1 MRFGSKIGS
10 LLSGMALMALPVVS
24 EAVLITSVTVEKPSS
39 NINDYNIW
47 AGQIGAGINLLPGQ
61 QLILTQNA
69 ATNSGIY
76 NFDTSEDSFTGNN
89 RHDIVVNGQKFTD
102 TTGVL
107 LALPRNAG
115 NPDPGGTAF
124 NEAQEW
130 VLIGTVAGQYQVYV
144 AYADDAHTN
153 PCVDGGTP
161 CLPDTWQG
169 SPNVTFLGN
178 RITGGCARQP
188 PQFNPAVDPCYDA
201 GAIRIVALQSTQ
213 TPEPASMFLLGAGLI
228 GLAAWA
234 KRKN

>member
-1 MRFGSKIGS
+1 MKLGCKIWSFVTGI
-10 LLSGMALMALPVVS
+10 ALMALPVAS
-24 EAVLITSVTVEKPSS
+24 HAVLITSVTVEKPGS
-39 NINDYNIW
+39 NANDYNIW
-47 AGQIGAGINLLPGQ
+47 AGQIGAGINLNPGQ

-69 ATNSGIY
+69 AQNSGIY
-76 NFDTSEDSFTGNN
+76 NFDTSEDAVNG
-89 RHDIVVNGQKFTD
+89 RHDVVVNGQKFTD

-107 LALPRNAG
+107 LALPRNGG

-153 PCVDGGTP
+153 ACVDGGTP

-169 SPNVTFLGN
+169 SANVTFLGN

-188 PQFNPAVDPCYDA
+188 PAFNPAVDPCYDA
-201 GAIRIVALQSTQ
+201 GAIRIVALPPTQ
-213 TPEPASMFLLGAGLI
+213 TPEPSAMFLLGSGMI
-228 GLAAWA
+228 GLMAWVRR
-234 KRKN
+234 RK